1 MKFFQAENLKDLSA
15 EDLDLLRKEIK
26 TLQRGVRVELE
37 SRQRSCAYCGQ
48 RSGDCL
54 QGSKYCSAWHSY
66 LDAHRGSA
74 ALSRVQFERKRALHR
89 LRILRRPATG
99 KTADSAAY
107 PASAAGILAALRNL
121 KIRQILQEFQA
132 ITGEALRKS
141 LGPIREA
148 GAPGS

>member
-1 MKFFQAENLKDLSA
+1 VRFFQAENLKDLSA
-15 EDLDLLRKEIK
+15 EDLDLLRKEIR

-54 QGSKYCSAWHSY
+54 QGSKYCSAWHRY

-74 ALSRVQFERKRALHR
+74 PLSRVQFERKRALRR
-89 LRILRRPATG
+89 LRVLRQPAAE
-99 KTADSAAY
+99 KTADSTGA
-107 PASAAGILAALRNL
+107 PAGAAGMLAALRNL
-121 KIRQILQEFQA
+121 KIRQILKEFRT

-141 LGPIREA
+141 LGSIPEA
-148 GAPGS
+148 GAPGA